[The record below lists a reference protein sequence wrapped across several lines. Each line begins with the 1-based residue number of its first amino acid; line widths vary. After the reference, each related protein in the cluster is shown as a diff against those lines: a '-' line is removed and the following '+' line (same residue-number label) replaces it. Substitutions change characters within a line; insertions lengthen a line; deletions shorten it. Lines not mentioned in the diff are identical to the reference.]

1 MFNTKTAAW
10 GGAFFLLVTSL
21 GAASYQE
28 HQKHSKTEAALQ
40 AIVQQDMDRVEKLM
54 AYPSTGMK
62 AWGEYLNISELKSAL
77 HSADPDSRQLLD
89 RSIVTCNFAYG
100 VDSKPEL
107 TALRDSLTALRKWQ
121 KSSIF
126 ETFFA
131 GTTASESLLTD
142 RALHPVPDRSELLLA
157 ANVEKTAEQKS
168 ERMNEIEAPAENS
181 AELFTEDD
189 EPSVMLALEDTE
201 LQEDSH
207 KKDGTNENMVSRSR
221 KTSPLQRVL
230 AQKNQ
235 TSSSSQDSLNT
246 EQMLASKNTAI
257 PAEQE
262 VSPDVSEPV
271 PLAPPTLEG
280 VSENAVAENDV
291 TENAVAENDVTEN
304 AVSENAVAENDVTEN
319 AVTENTVAENDV
331 TENTAENDALEAQ
344 RVDIAWVAP
353 EIPGNE
359 LTVPELPFESETP
372 GSACEENQAE
382 ALAHTDTQDSREKEP
397 EMETEIPDL
406 NEEIVA
412 VQDAEMPKQNESA
425 ISSQAARQ
433 DAEKAS
439 NAANENASEDE
450 LHAETSDDESLLAL
464 PKTSIQL
471 EAKLAE
477 FALNLTDAPS
487 IDELTLSGN
496 FEQDARL
503 LFKVWAHAQYEVP
516 QEEDLTAAYTQ
527 IRAAAN
533 RVERLFAKTPA
544 AKRQLWK
551 QLLHWD
557 VLQLE
562 KEADHTA
569 LLEVFHRLSCGVY
582 GLELEYFTDLQNAIG
597 HYLALEA
604 QLHSPA
610 YAEKLFRDARGR
622 MRRLLLLAISAPTS
636 EVQCAIADLTRWLE
650 KTGQAKPYV
659 CCTRAMWS
667 QPNIVAHVSNTVFER
682 YGSRFIE
689 MEDEIRNQIPQ
700 GTIRGKSLFSGNLT
714 VGPVLNPEKIE
725 IGIILDG
732 SSDSKT
738 RTYAGPAI
746 ISSRAKSRIF
756 VGKNILMDETGLD
769 STPAKVQIRT
779 NSRIEGVQDIRNR
792 HLIENF
798 VTRRAFAKK
807 DETERQAIAEN
818 TVRLR
823 QRFDSAIDTILNEWN
838 SRYEEILF
846 RHLAPRNVH
855 MAETQMWSDDT
866 GVHARMHLL
875 NSDAFSAPETAPE
888 PCTPCDIYFAVHE
901 TSLQNI
907 TAGFFRGVLMNERAG
922 KQLLASMPKWLN
934 AEQDA
939 EDASEKAEKSSSDSQ
954 YAPEWNIQFI
964 KEWPMKASLRDGKI
978 RLSLHCSKLTHESK
992 TYPPL
997 DISVTYAVNVQDG
1010 MFVLVRE
1017 GGVEILPS
1025 DFDPTVKKRLPA
1037 SIVSLR
1043 RVMGKRLQEV
1053 FKDEV
1058 EIKEVP
1064 VLKNAGD
1071 AAAGFAKLR
1080 IRPIFIQAENG
1091 WFQMGLN
1098 FTEENSGCPQ
1108 NAAAQNTAPAH

>member
-10 GGAFFLLVTSL
+10 GSAFFLLATSL

-89 RSIVTCNFAYG
+89 RSIVTCSFAYG

-126 ETFFA
+126 ETLFA
-131 GTTASESLLTD
+131 GTTASESLLTN
-142 RALHPVPDRSELLLA
+142 RALHPVPNRPELLLA
-157 ANVEKTAEQKS
+157 ANVEKMAESKS
-168 ERMNEIEAPAENS
+168 ERMNEPEAPAENS
-181 AELFTEDD
+181 KKLFTEDE
-189 EPSVMLALEDTE
+189 EPSLMLALEDSE
-201 LQEDSH
+201 LQKDSH
-207 KKDGTNENMVSRSR
+207 KNDGTNENMVSRSR
-221 KTSPLQRVL
+221 RTSPLQRLL

-235 TSSSSQDSLNT
+235 TSSSSQELQNT
-246 EQMLASKNTAI
+246 DPMLASKNTEI
-257 PAEQE
+257 HTEQE
-262 VSPDVSEPV
+262 VSPEISEPAA
-271 PLAPPTLEG
+271 LAPPALED
-280 VSENAVAENDV
+280 VAENDV
-291 TENAVAENDVTEN
+291 AENADPE
-304 AVSENAVAENDVTEN
+304 S
-319 AVTENTVAENDV
+319 
-331 TENTAENDALEAQ
+331 Q
-344 RVDIAWVAP
+344 RIDIAWVAP

-359 LTVPELPFESETP
+359 LTVPELPIESETP
-372 GSACEENQAE
+372 ASACEKTQEETPA
-382 ALAHTDTQDSREKEP
+382 ASLAKADTQDPQKKMP

-412 VQDAEMPKQNESA
+412 VQDAEMPKQNELA
-425 ISSQAARQ
+425 ISPQTDRQNTAAAPETA
-433 DAEKAS
+433 D
-439 NAANENASEDE
+439 ENASEDE

-471 EAKLAE
+471 EAELAQ
-477 FALNLTDAPS
+477 FALDLKDAPS
-487 IDELTLSGN
+487 INELTLSGN
-496 FEQDARL
+496 FKQDAQL
-503 LFKVWAHAQYEVP
+503 LFNVWAHAQYEVP

-527 IRAAAN
+527 VRTAAN

-569 LLEVFHRLSCGVY
+569 LLEIFHRLSCGVY
-582 GLELEYFTDLQNAIG
+582 GLELEYFTDLRNAIG

-610 YAEKLFRDARGR
+610 YAEKLFRDARER

-659 CCTRAMWS
+659 CCTRTMWS
-667 QPNIVAHVSNTVFER
+667 QPNIVAHVSHTVFER

-700 GTIRGKSLFSGNLT
+700 GTIRGQSLFSGNLT
-714 VGPVLNPEKIE
+714 VEPVLNPEKIE
-725 IGIILDG
+725 IGIVLDG

-756 VGKNILMDETGLD
+756 VGKNILMDEAGLD

-823 QRFDSAIDTILNEWN
+823 QRFDSSIDTILNEWN
-838 SRYEEILF
+838 SRYEELLF
-846 RHLAPRNVH
+846 RHLAPRNVR
-855 MAETQMWSDDT
+855 MAKTRMWSDDT
-866 GVHARMHLL
+866 GVHAKMHLL

-922 KQLLASMPKWLN
+922 KQLIASMPKWMN
-934 AEQDA
+934 AELDA
-939 EDASEKAEKSSSDSQ
+939 EDASEKAEKSSSDSK
-954 YAPEWNIQFI
+954 YSPEWSIQFI

-978 RLSLHCSKLTHESK
+978 RLSLHCSKLTHEIK

-997 DISVTYAVNVQDG
+997 DISVTYAVNVRDG

-1098 FTEENSGCPQ
+1098 FTEENSGCPRNTAEQ
-1108 NAAAQNTAPAH
+1108 NAVPAH